1 MHLDPGEDDE
11 NIDAVW
17 LFLQEFIGF
26 TNQLLYQ
33 LPKWLVSDNHAGEE
47 ARCAGP
53 WLANFSL
60 GQLVQF
66 EVACMAKF
74 SYTSLVK
81 ASGRKINIH
90 FIDNSS
96 GGHSR
101 SQLQLHSPW
110 KISLSPVQ
118 MLFNQH
124 HDMTHLSC

>member
-26 TNQLLYQ
+26 TNQLLYE

-66 EVACMAKF
+66 W
-74 SYTSLVK
+74 
-81 ASGRKINIH
+81 SGMYGQVLLH
-90 FIDNSS
+90 FI
-96 GGHSR
+96 GEG
-101 SQLQLHSPW
+101 LW
-110 KISLSPVQ
+110 
-118 MLFNQH
+118 
-124 HDMTHLSC
+124 